1 MMLNLKE
8 DLHIHCN
15 YNDHSSKDLTIPN
28 IITKAEDLDLERIA
42 ITEHVRK
49 SSEWT
54 KKYIDELNYHIPRT
68 KIQILKGFE
77 AKILVN
83 GEIDCPPEF
92 LNREYFIVASFHTKY
107 SKEQWCE
114 ALIKAI
120 ENPDVNVIGHL
131 APEIGFKVNDDEIRN
146 LAELVVANKKKIE
159 INSKYIRPPKEFL
172 KIFKEY
178 GVEFHLGS
186 DAHSINEIGNFTRI
200 KDLIN
205 LIERK

>member
-1 MMLNLKE
+1 MLNLKE

-28 IITKAEDLDLERIA
+28 IITKAEDLGLERIA

-49 SSEWT
+49 NSEWT
-54 KKYIDELNYHIPRT
+54 KKYMDELDYHIPQT
-68 KIQILKGFE
+68 KIKILKGFE

-83 GEIDCPPEF
+83 GDIDCPHEF

-107 SKEQWCE
+107 NKEQWYE

-120 ENPDVNVIGHL
+120 ENPDVNAIGHL
-131 APEIGFKVNDDEIRN
+131 APEIDFKVNDDEIRR
-146 LAELVVANKKKIE
+146 LAELVVSNKKKIE
-159 INSKYIRPPKEFL
+159 INSKYVRPPKDFL
-172 KIFKEY
+172 KVFKEY
-178 GVEFHLGS
+178 GVEFHLAS
-186 DAHSINEIGNFTRI
+186 DAHSINDIGNFDRI

>member
-1 MMLNLKE
+1 MMLNMKE

-28 IITKAEDLDLERIA
+28 IINKSETLGLERIA

-49 SSEWT
+49 NSVWT
-54 KKYIDELNYHIPRT
+54 KKYIDELDHYIPRT
-68 KIQILKGFE
+68 KIKILKGFE
-77 AKILVN
+77 AKILVD
-83 GEIDCPPEF
+83 GEIDCPAEF
-92 LNREYFIVASFHTKY
+92 LNNEYFIIASFHTKY
-107 SKEQWCE
+107 NKEEWYE
-114 ALIKAI
+114 ALTKAI
-120 ENPDVNVIGHL
+120 KNPDVDVIGHL
-131 APEIGFKVNDDEIRN
+131 APEIDFKVNGGEIRN
-146 LAELVVANKKKIE
+146 MAELVVANGKKIE

-186 DAHSINEIGNFTRI
+186 DAHAINDIGNFNRI

-205 LIERK
+205 LIEEK

>member
-1 MMLNLKE
+1 MLNLKE

-28 IITKAEDLDLERIA
+28 IITKAEELDLERIA

-54 KKYIDELNYHIPRT
+54 KKYINELNYHIPRT

-92 LNREYFIVASFHTKY
+92 LNREYFIVASFHTIY

-131 APEIGFKVNDDEIRN
+131 APEIGFKVNDEEIRN
-146 LAELVVANKKKIE
+146 LAELVVANQKKIE

-172 KIFKEY
+172 KIFKDY

-186 DAHSINEIGNFTRI
+186 DAHSIDDIGNFARI

-205 LIERK
+205 FIERK

>member
-1 MMLNLKE
+1 MLNLKE

-28 IITKAEDLDLERIA
+28 IITKAEDLGLERIA
-42 ITEHVRK
+42 FTEHVRK
-49 SSEWT
+49 NFEWT
-54 KKYIDELNYHIPRT
+54 KKYLDELNHYIPQT
-68 KIQILKGFE
+68 KIKILKGFE

-107 SKEQWCE
+107 TKEQWHD
-114 ALIKAI
+114 ALIRAI
-120 ENPDVNVIGHL
+120 ENPDVYVIGHL
-131 APEIGFKVNDDEIRN
+131 APEIDFKIDDYEIRN
-146 LAELVVANKKKIE
+146 LAELLVANNKKIE
-159 INSKYIRPPKEFL
+159 INSKYIRPPKDFL
-172 KIFKEY
+172 EIFNEY

-186 DAHSINEIGNFTRI
+186 DAHSINDIGNFNRI

>member
-1 MMLNLKE
+1 MLNRKE

-28 IITKAEDLDLERIA
+28 IINKSESLYLERIA

-49 SSEWT
+49 NSEWI
-54 KKYIDELNYHIPRT
+54 KEYINELNHYIPIT

-77 AKILVN
+77 AKILVD
-83 GEIDCPPEF
+83 GDIDCPAEF
-92 LNREYFIVASFHTKY
+92 LNDEYFIIASFHTKY
-107 SKEQWCE
+107 NKDNWYK

-120 ENPDVNVIGHL
+120 QNPNVDVIGHL
-131 APEIGFKVNDDEIRN
+131 APEIDFKVDDSEIRN
-146 LAELVVANKKKIE
+146 IAELVVANGKKIE
-159 INSKYIRPPKEFL
+159 INSKYIRPPKDFL
-172 KIFKEY
+172 KIFKEC

-186 DAHSINEIGNFTRI
+186 DAHAINDIGNFNRI

-205 LIERK
+205 LIEQK

>member
-1 MMLNLKE
+1 
-8 DLHIHCN
+8 
-15 YNDHSSKDLTIPN
+15 LTIPN
-28 IITKAEDLDLERIA
+28 IITKAEDLGLERIA

-49 SSEWT
+49 NSEWT
-54 KKYIDELNYHIPRT
+54 EKYLDELNRYIPQT
-68 KIQILKGFE
+68 KIKILKGFE

-83 GEIDCPPEF
+83 GDIDCPPEF

-107 SKEQWCE
+107 TKEQWHD

-120 ENPDVNVIGHL
+120 ENPDVYVIGHL
-131 APEIGFKVNDDEIRN
+131 APEIDFKIDDYEIRN
-146 LAELVVANKKKIE
+146 LAQLLVANKKKIE
-159 INSKYIRPPKEFL
+159 INSKYIRPPKHFL
-172 KIFKEY
+172 KIFNEY

-186 DAHSINEIGNFTRI
+186 DAHSINDIGNFNRI

>member
-15 YNDHSSKDLTIPN
+15 YNDHSSKDLTIAN
-28 IITKAEDLDLERIA
+28 IINKSEDLDLERIA

-49 SSEWT
+49 NSEWT
-54 KKYIDELNYHIPRT
+54 KKYIEELNYYVPRT
-68 KIQILKGFE
+68 RIKMLKGFE

-83 GEIDCPPEF
+83 GEIDCPAEF
-92 LNREYFIVASFHTKY
+92 LNDEYFIVASFHTKY
-107 SKEQWCE
+107 NKEQWTE

-120 ENPDVNVIGHL
+120 ENPNVDVIGHL
-131 APEIGFKVNDDEIRN
+131 APEFDFKVDDNEIRN

-159 INSKYIRPPKEFL
+159 INSKYIRPPKGFL

-186 DAHSINEIGNFTRI
+186 DAHSINEIGDFNRI

-205 LIERK
+205 IIEQK

>member
-1 MMLNLKE
+1 MLNLKE

-28 IITKAEDLDLERIA
+28 IITKAEALGLQRIA

-49 SSEWT
+49 NSEWT
-54 KKYIDELNYHIPRT
+54 EKYLDELNRYIPQT
-68 KIQILKGFE
+68 KIKILKGFE

-83 GEIDCPPEF
+83 GDIDCPTEF

-107 SKEQWCE
+107 TKEQWHD

-120 ENPDVNVIGHL
+120 ENPDVYVIGHL
-131 APEIGFKVNDDEIRN
+131 APEIDFKIDDYEIRN
-146 LAELVVANKKKIE
+146 LAELLVANHKKIE
-159 INSKYIRPPKEFL
+159 INSKYIRPPKDFL
-172 KIFKEY
+172 KIFNEY

-186 DAHSINEIGNFTRI
+186 DAHSINDIGNFNRI